1 MNGLPNVL
9 RARRSAAPRA
19 APGPERRVVVLVR
32 TLLLFESAMYS
43 ALTPVLPHYAH
54 VLHAGKPGV
63 GVLAAAY
70 PAGIVPGSLLGA
82 WIAHRGG
89 VRRTTL
95 IGLLLFGVSIAGFGF
110 GTDIV
115 TLDGLRFIQ
124 GTGCGFIWG
133 GGLTW
138 VIAVAPRERRGAVLG
153 SVFGAAILGTLMGP
167 VLGTLAVAVGT
178 GPVFALVGAASLG
191 LAVWTVRH
199 DEPERARTAPAA
211 PETNTPLRSAM
222 RSPRILLGSWL
233 ILLEAAAI
241 GATGT
246 LLPLRLAR
254 FGASGIMI
262 GATFLLASLVSALA
276 AGPIGRTVD
285 RRGAGVLLCVGLTM
299 TAVLMA
305 LVPLPHSAVLL
316 AIVCVIALGGPLTA
330 YTIPAM
336 AMITDAAEQVGVPLV
351 VATMM
356 LNLAWAVGE
365 TVGAPAAAN
374 LSQATSDAVPL
385 LVLSAIMVVTLWPV
399 IKARLNAPAAAA
411 HTAAARPTAAAA
423 HTAAARPTAAAAHTA
438 AARPTAAVAHT
449 EADRPLEPAAEPRL
463 PRRAPA
469 EGSERSGRGPVS
481 SGASSGR

>member
-1 MNGLPNVL
+1 MNGILNAL
-9 RARRSAAPRA
+9 RGRRPAAPA
-19 APGPERRVVVLVR
+19 APGPERRIIVLVR
-32 TLLLFESAMYS
+32 ALLLFESAMYS
-43 ALTPVLPHYAH
+43 AVTPVLPHYAH

-63 GVLAAAY
+63 GILAAAY
-70 PAGIVPGSLLGA
+70 PAGIVPGSLVGA
-82 WIAHRGG
+82 WIAHRAG

-95 IGLLLFGVSIAGFGF
+95 IGLLLFGVSIVGFGF

-115 TLDGLRFIQ
+115 TLDALRFVQ

-153 SVFGAAILGTLMGP
+153 SVFAAAILGTLMGP

-178 GPVFALVGAASLG
+178 GPVFAVVGAASLG
-191 LAVWTVRH
+191 LAIWTLRH
-199 DEPERARTAPAA
+199 EDPARPPAGTAG
-211 PETNTPLRSAM
+211 PETDTPLRTAM
-222 RSPRILLGSWL
+222 RNRRILLGSWL
-233 ILLEAAAI
+233 ILLEAATV
-241 GATGT
+241 GATST
-246 LLPLRLAR
+246 LLPLRLSR

-262 GATFLLASLVSALA
+262 GATFLVASLVSTLTS
-276 AGPIGRTVD
+276 GPIGRTVD
-285 RRGAGVLLCVGLTM
+285 RRGPGVPLCAGLTM

-305 LVPLPHSAVLL
+305 LLPVPQTAVLL
-316 AIVCVIALGGPLTA
+316 AIVSVIALGGPLTA

-365 TVGAPAAAN
+365 TIGAPVAAN

-385 LVLSAIMVVTLWPV
+385 LLLSAIMVVTLWPV
-399 IKARLNAPAAAA
+399 IKAKLNAPS
-411 HTAAARPTAAAA
+411 
-423 HTAAARPTAAAAHTA
+423 
-438 AARPTAAVAHT
+438 AAVSDTQPDAAPQPV
-449 EADRPLEPAAEPRL
+449 ADRPAPPS
-463 PRRAPA
+463 RRPPD
-469 EGSERSGRGPVS
+469 GSDRGRPGPVS